1 MTLNAQEATGV
12 PWDEVLQQMRVDQVK
27 SALGVCAA
35 ETIVFSRPDVIAAT
49 AEQDFTSRLTAWCSA
64 NHNQLKSGVAH
75 AYDTSA
81 SRGYLELERP
91 HAAQVERQTHQA
103 PLTRDFVDPS

>member
-1 MTLNAQEATGV
+1 MPAPEIVRAHGGSYLVINAWGKQRSG
-12 PWDEVLQQMRVDQVK
+12 
-27 SALGVCAA
+27 LGVCAT

>member
-1 MTLNAQEATGV
+1 MDKRRKIVVDHTKYVRHLV
-12 PWDEVLQQMRVDQVK
+12 PLFEK
-27 SALGVCAA
+27 EGLGVCAA

>member
-1 MTLNAQEATGV
+1 M
-12 PWDEVLQQMRVDQVK
+12 
-27 SALGVCAA
+27 
-35 ETIVFSRPDVIAAT
+35 AAT
-49 AEQDFTSRLTAWCSA
+49 AEQDFTFRLTAWCSA

-103 PLTRDFVDPS
+103 PLARDFVDPS